1 MSALIERLADLKL
14 ERETNIPKLSAEVKG
29 AIEQNNMVAAV
40 IVEEMDN
47 IDNIA
52 DKSKGYAVEVKN
64 KISEH
69 IINIESI
76 AGISDMINDMVVK
89 LNNTIN
95 VIIEHSGKLEKL
107 TS

>member
-1 MSALIERLADLKL
+1 MPE
-14 ERETNIPKLSAEVKG
+14 LSVEVKNG
-29 AIEQNNMVAAV
+29 IEANNAV
-40 IVEEMDN
+40 VETIVSEMDN
-47 IDNIA
+47 IEVIA
-52 DKSKGYAVEVKN
+52 DKSKGYALEVKN

-89 LNNTIN
+89 LNSTIN